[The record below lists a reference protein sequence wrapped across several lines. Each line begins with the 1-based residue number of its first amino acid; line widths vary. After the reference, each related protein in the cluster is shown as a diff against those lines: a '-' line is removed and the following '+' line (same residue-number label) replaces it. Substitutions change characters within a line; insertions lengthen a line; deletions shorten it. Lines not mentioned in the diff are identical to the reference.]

1 MNTQR
6 RVGFILVAALS
17 GQAVF
22 SSSVGQAAE
31 LPSQH
36 HTDKSKNEEARKC
49 NIAGS
54 PGIVAGN
61 GVCVKLSGYVTS
73 QFGAGQL
80 K

>member
-1 MNTQR
+1 MIVQR
-6 RVGFILVAALS
+6 RIGFALLAALLS
-17 GQAVF
+17 AAAT
-22 SSSVGQAAE
+22 QAAE

-36 HTDKSKNEEARKC
+36 HADKTKDAEADKKC
-49 NIAGS
+49 SIAGS